1 MGSCPRGF
9 SPPEAGAVSRNF
21 AARLCWRA
29 QGSLHGEGRRE
40 PKPSRVTCFICGAC
54 VNAQRR
60 CSAAHM
66 LPSLHRWACQDAA
79 RRAAPRPSVPAQ
91 MFEVNKHGHGV
102 LELPRCWAGLRGAQ
116 TDPAPLL
123 TAPRASAAPTRGV
136 GEASLASVCAGGVGE
151 GGEQGCGDFSA
162 SHSSKHDINST
173 DCFWL
178 LFVRVWNLLAAS
190 TETWL

>member
-1 MGSCPRGF
+1 MLGRPAGGMNRPCP
-9 SPPEAGAVSRNF
+9 SPHST
-21 AARLCWRA
+21 
-29 QGSLHGEGRRE
+29 QS
-40 PKPSRVTCFICGAC
+40 
-54 VNAQRR
+54 QR
-60 CSAAHM
+60 SSH
-66 LPSLHRWACQDAA
+66 P
-79 RRAAPRPSVPAQ
+79 
-91 MFEVNKHGHGV
+91 
-102 LELPRCWAGLRGAQ
+102 
-116 TDPAPLL
+116 
-123 TAPRASAAPTRGV
+123 GV